1 MKISGL
7 LLLVAGVALFAG
19 CGSSIELNNDYDQQV
34 DFSKI
39 TTFEWVNRDDSG
51 AGAANAQQA
60 QQNNSLL
67 EGRIKNA
74 VIEQLRLKGM
84 TQSTNNPHVYVI
96 YHAGAKDKVDIQS
109 YGYGYGGYGAYGG
122 RYGGPYGSGG
132 GGISTYNY
140 QEGTLII
147 DMYDGTSKELVWR
160 GTGTD
165 VLEENPTAQQLTEN
179 VNKAVAA
186 ILSQYPPNK

>member
-1 MKISGL
+1 MKVSSAIL
-7 LLLVAGVALFAG
+7 LIAGVALFAG
-19 CGSSIELNNDYDQQV
+19 CGSSIELNNDFDQQY

-39 TTFEWVNRDDSG
+39 TTFEWVAKNTDN
-51 AGAANAQQA
+51 AAAQNARQA

-84 TQSTNNPHVYVI
+84 TESANNPDVYVV
-96 YHAGAKDKVDIQS
+96 YHVGAKDKVDIQS
-109 YGYGYGGYGAYGG
+109 YGYGYSGYGRYGG
-122 RYGGPYGSGG
+122 VYGGPYGVGG

-147 DMYDGTSKELVWR
+147 DMYDATSKELVWR

-165 VLEENPTAQQLTEN
+165 VLAENPTAQQITEN
-179 VNKAVAA
+179 INKAVAA
-186 ILSQYPPNK
+186 ILSQYPPKK